1 MAYFPNGMSFCG
13 WKDVNCS
20 DCLNHRDNG
29 SGSYG
34 CAITDAHFL
43 LANKMHDDKGER
55 TLVAEALDQFIPD
68 EGSRECT
75 MRLTTA
81 MLEAEERERNYQL
94 DLERYQAAMAERDSV
109 LPLSSAGRVDHG

>member
-1 MAYFPNGMSFCG
+1 MAYFPNGMSLCA
-13 WKDVNCS
+13 WKEGQCY

-43 LANKMHDDKGER
+43 LANKMHDGAGHR
-55 TLVAEALDQFIPD
+55 TLVAETLEHFIPD
-68 EGSRECT
+68 GGDCV
-75 MRLTTA
+75 MRLTQA

-94 DLERYQAAMAERDSV
+94 DLERYEDAMAEAR
-109 LPLSSAGRVDHG
+109 AA